1 MQSKRKKNIFT
12 SVFLS
17 LILHSLILLG
27 QTDQFNFFEP
37 LTRET
42 PHKNVLNIRTIG
54 EEYSK
59 KKNLVY
65 LPQKKQAQKNKPKLK
80 NLAFKPRPITP
91 PGKKE
96 NQIDKKS
103 ETGLSTAKKTKL
115 HIADKQIKNFLKT
128 PAPGFMTS
136 GQALQALADT
146 NVNIDLEVPKG
157 IHEDELNQK
166 ELVFYSF
173 QKRTIIAYINS
184 FQKELNEFELKNPHK
199 RFPLTQNKQK
209 MAGRVVYDKNGDIL
223 RIQTLEWSRISD
235 LQNFFMNVL
244 KNMSSLP
251 NPPHE
256 ILEDDQFAINFVLV
270 LNNN

>member
-1 MQSKRKKNIFT
+1 MYSI
-12 SVFLS
+12 VF
-17 LILHSLILLG
+17 
-27 QTDQFNFFEP
+27 
-37 LTRET
+37 
-42 PHKNVLNIRTIG
+42 K
-54 EEYSK
+54 
-59 KKNLVY
+59 
-65 LPQKKQAQKNKPKLK
+65 
-80 NLAFKPRPITP
+80 
-91 PGKKE
+91 
-96 NQIDKKS
+96 
-103 ETGLSTAKKTKL
+103 
-115 HIADKQIKNFLKT
+115 
-128 PAPGFMTS
+128 
-136 GQALQALADT
+136 
-146 NVNIDLEVPKG
+146 
-157 IHEDELNQK
+157 
-166 ELVFYSF
+166 
-173 QKRTIIAYINS
+173 KRTIIAYINS